1 MTNST
6 PANDPISYIHNSTAQ
21 KIPKGA
27 GSKIKM
33 RTPLDKKQKKFKR
46 KSLKKQL

>member
-1 MTNST
+1 MTSST
-6 PANDPISYIHNSTAQ
+6 PVNDPSNYIHNSTAQ

-33 RTPLDKKQKKFKR
+33 RTPLDKK
-46 KSLKKQL
+46 